1 MTPTQGFIN
10 HIALVLDSS
19 SSMSHQADHLI
30 KVADAQIAHLAA
42 RSKELDQETRVSV
55 YTFANDAECVIYDK
69 DVLRLPSIRDHY
81 RTGGMTALIDATM
94 KSIDDLGQ
102 TAQLYGDHAFLIY
115 VLTDGEENH
124 SRRRAA
130 ELARQLGNLPENWTV
145 AALVPDASGKHEAK
159 KAGFPADNIAV
170 WDTSTRRGLTEAGD
184 RIRAA
189 TDTFMTNRAGGV
201 RGTRALFS
209 TGADAVNTATVAASG
224 LAPLPHDAYMLVPVP
239 QDTAI
244 REFVQG
250 CGLAYVL
257 GSAYYQLSKTESIQ
271 PQKLVAIVE
280 KGSNKVYVGR
290 AARDLVGLPDM
301 EVRVKPE
308 FNPGYTI
315 FVQSTSVNR
324 RLVPGTKLLV
334 LS

>member
-1 MTPTQGFIN
+1 MTPTQTYIN
-10 HIALVLDSS
+10 HIALVLDAS
-19 SSMSHQADHLI
+19 SSMSHQAAHLI
-30 KVADAQIAHLAA
+30 TVADAQIAHLAA

-55 YTFANDAECVIYDK
+55 YTFANDAGCVIYDK

-81 RTGGMTALIDATM
+81 QTGGMTALIDATM

-124 SRRRAA
+124 SRRRAVD
-130 ELARQLGNLPENWTV
+130 LARQLGSLPENWTV

-170 WDTSTRRGLTEAGD
+170 WDTSTSRGLTEAGD
-184 RIRAA
+184 RIRTA
-189 TDTFMTNRAGGV
+189 TDTFMTNRGAGV
-201 RGTRALFS
+201 RGTRTLFS
-209 TGADAVNTATVAASG
+209 TGADAVNAVAVAASG
-224 LAPLPHDAYMLVPVP
+224 LTPLPMGTFHLVPVP
-239 QDTAI
+239 QEAPI
-244 REFVQG
+244 REFVEG
-250 CGLAYVL
+250 CGLTYVL
-257 GSAYYQLSKTESIQ
+257 GNAYYQLSKTESIQ

-280 KGSNKVYVGR
+280 KGTNRVYIGR
-290 AARDLVGLPDM
+290 AARDIVGLPDM

-308 FNPGYTI
+308 FNAGYTI
-315 FVQSTSVNR
+315 FIQSTSVNR